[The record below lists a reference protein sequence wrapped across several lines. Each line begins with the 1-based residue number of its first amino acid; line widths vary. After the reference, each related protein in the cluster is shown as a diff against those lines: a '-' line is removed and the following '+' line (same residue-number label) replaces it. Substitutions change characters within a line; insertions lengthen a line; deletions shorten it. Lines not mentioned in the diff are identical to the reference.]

1 MSIISLFCYFSFRL
15 PICQVREKG
24 ESILLNLQQ
33 YNCDKFYVDI
43 LVSDFS
49 NSIWHK
55 KVQFDSIITDRTY
68 MNSNIIPINPNSS
81 IQKLNVDWNLQH
93 RTVYARHEKR
103 LKRKSIGHWDRMPLM
118 WCIIHRRHR
127 MSYRAYMTI
136 CCVLLVSI
144 YALVDDWFVGFQFLG
159 AYFQFGRSGF
169 ISSGLLLYCINSC
182 SIFI

>member
-81 IQKLNVDWNLQH
+81 IQKLNVD
-93 RTVYARHEKR
+93 
-103 LKRKSIGHWDRMPLM
+103 
-118 WCIIHRRHR
+118 
-127 MSYRAYMTI
+127 
-136 CCVLLVSI
+136 
-144 YALVDDWFVGFQFLG
+144 
-159 AYFQFGRSGF
+159 
-169 ISSGLLLYCINSC
+169 
-182 SIFI
+182 